1 MLRSTALRALA
12 VLFALAPA
20 CRSHRPTPPSVPP
33 AGGPEGGVRR
43 AQAYGEPL
51 GGKSGKAEVV
61 ALAALLAGGAQYA
74 GRAVTVEGLVRRAC
88 TRRGCWMELAPSADK
103 AQPGCR
109 VTFKNYGFFVPTDA
123 AGAHARVQG
132 VVDVSQ
138 VTPPV
143 VRHLEE
149 EGAVF
154 PHKDPDGS
162 AAEVHI
168 LASGVELSRS

>member
-1 MLRSTALRALA
+1 MSARAAITLLVAAAL
-12 VLFALAPA
+12 PA
-20 CRSHRPTPPSVPP
+20 CRSHRPTPAPIPVADP
-33 AGGPEGGVRR
+33 AAPAAR
-43 AQAYGEPL
+43 AQIYGEPL
-51 GGKSGKAEVV
+51 GEKGEAVT
-61 ALAALLAGGAQYA
+61 LATLLAGGEHYA

-103 AQPGCR
+103 AQAGCR
-109 VTFKNYGFFVPTDA
+109 VTFKNYGFFVPTDS

-138 VTPPV
+138 VAAPV

-154 PHKDPDGS
+154 PHKASDGT

-168 LASGVELSRS
+168 LASGVELSR